1 MNTSSPL
8 PNRITNLLSELSL
21 EEKIGQMTQ
30 LTITSLIEMN
40 GEQALR
46 PIRFKDDVMKE
57 AFGTYRIGSV
67 LNVPAAGIGPAEWQA
82 MIETLQA
89 KAKKNGT
96 HIPVLYGVD
105 SIHGASYTY
114 GATFFPQQIGMAATR
129 NRELVEELGRITA
142 YETRAS
148 GIPWNFS
155 PVVDIARNPLWPRMW
170 EGFGEDVH
178 LCSALGISLTQGYQ
192 GENIGDPTRV
202 AACLKHYLGYG
213 HPLSG
218 MDRTPA
224 WIPERF
230 LREYYLPPF
239 KAAIDAGAATI
250 MINSGEINGI
260 PVHAD
265 PFILTDILRGEL
277 GFEGVAV
284 TDWQDIIYLH
294 TTHRISHNNR
304 ESVKKAVL
312 AGIDM
317 SMVPWGFSF
326 SKDLISLVNDGEIPM
341 DRIDE
346 AVGRILKLKAD
357 LGLLDE
363 TLSFE
368 YEKFGSAEHH
378 AAAIT
383 CTQESI
389 VLLKNDG
396 ILPLPHSKKIL
407 ITGMASNSVKI
418 LNGGWS
424 HTWQGHDSSVDNPQ
438 GKSILT
444 AFQELLGRDKISFAQ
459 GTFFDEEADSQA
471 AIELAKEADFIVA
484 CVGESP
490 YTENPGNI
498 FDLNLPKIQKEFVQQ
513 LAKTGKPLILV
524 LIEGRPRIIR
534 EIEPL
539 ASAVVMGFLPGD
551 FGGQAIAEVIM
562 GKVNPSGKMP
572 FTYPQYVNNFI
583 NYDHKFSDKGHLDTD
598 DEYYVPQFPF
608 GHGLSYT
615 TFTYSHLSTDKTII
629 DTQGESLTIS
639 VKVTNSGNR
648 AGKEC
653 VELYIRDEV
662 ASISPPVKR
671 LRGFEKIELDPG
683 ESQTVQFTISALDLA
698 FVGIDNQWITEPGQF
713 TVMVNQ
719 LNTSFEVI

>member
-1 MNTSSPL
+1 MNTSAKL
-8 PNRITNLLSELSL
+8 PNRITALLSELSL
-21 EEKIGQMTQ
+21 AEKVGQMTQ

-40 GEQALR
+40 GEQAIR
-46 PIRFKDDVMKE
+46 PIRFKKDAMKE
-57 AFGTYRIGSV
+57 DFGTYKIGSI
-67 LNVPAAGIGPAEWQA
+67 LNVPSAGIGPEEWKE
-82 MIETLQA
+82 MIANIQEYA
-89 KAKKNGT
+89 KEYGT

-129 NRELVEELGRITA
+129 NRELVEELGTVSA

-155 PVVDIARNPLWPRMW
+155 PVVDIARNPLWPRIW

-178 LCSALGISLTQGYQ
+178 LCSTLGVSLTKGYQ
-192 GENIGDPTRV
+192 GEDIGDPTRV

-213 HPLSG
+213 QPLSG

-294 TTHRISHNNR
+294 VTHRTTHNNR

-317 SMVPWGFSF
+317 SMVPWDFSF
-326 SKDLISLVNDGEIPM
+326 SKDLISLVNDGEISM

-346 AVGRILKLKAD
+346 AVGRIIKLKAD

-363 TLSFE
+363 TPTFN

-378 AAAIT
+378 AAAIA
-383 CTQESI
+383 CAQESI
-389 VLLKNDG
+389 TLLKNDG

-407 ITGMASNSVKI
+407 ITGMASDSVKV

-424 HTWQGHDSSVDNPQ
+424 HTWQGHDSSVDNPH
-438 GKSILT
+438 GKSILS
-444 AFQELLGRDKISFAQ
+444 AFQELMGSENISFAQ
-459 GTFFDEEADSQA
+459 GTFFDEESDVQA
-471 AIELAKEADFIVA
+471 AID
-484 CVGESP
+484 
-490 YTENPGNI
+490 
-498 FDLNLPKIQKEFVQQ
+498 
-513 LAKTGKPLILV
+513 
-524 LIEGRPRIIR
+524 
-534 EIEPL
+534 
-539 ASAVVMGFLPGD
+539 
-551 FGGQAIAEVIM
+551 
-562 GKVNPSGKMP
+562 
-572 FTYPQYVNNFI
+572 
-583 NYDHKFSDKGHLDTD
+583 
-598 DEYYVPQFPF
+598 
-608 GHGLSYT
+608 
-615 TFTYSHLSTDKTII
+615 
-629 DTQGESLTIS
+629 
-639 VKVTNSGNR
+639 
-648 AGKEC
+648 
-653 VELYIRDEV
+653 
-662 ASISPPVKR
+662 
-671 LRGFEKIELDPG
+671 
-683 ESQTVQFTISALDLA
+683 
-698 FVGIDNQWITEPGQF
+698 
-713 TVMVNQ
+713 
-719 LNTSFEVI
+719 